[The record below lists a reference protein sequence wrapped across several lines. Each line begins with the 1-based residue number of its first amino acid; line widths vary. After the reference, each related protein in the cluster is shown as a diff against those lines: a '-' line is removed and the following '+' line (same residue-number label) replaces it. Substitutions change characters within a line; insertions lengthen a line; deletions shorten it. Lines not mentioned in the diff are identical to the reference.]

1 MARQSSRRGFAG
13 TAAVRRAAHSLGES
27 GLSVA
32 PIALVVAFFQAVV
45 IREPFPDLERTLLG
59 LVAVIAGL
67 ALFVR
72 GLRLALF
79 PLGESMASQL
89 AGKGSVAVLLAF
101 GFALGFGTTIAEPAL
116 LAVAEEAA
124 RARAEAGDGS
134 GLGEDAY
141 ALALR
146 YTVAVAVGLAIALGV
161 LRIVRGWPVHWII
174 LSGYVVVLV
183 ITPLAP
189 EEIVGVAYDS
199 GGVTTSTIT
208 VPLVA
213 ALGIGLSMAIKGRSP
228 MIDGFGLIA
237 LASLTPILFVL
248 CFGVATA

>member
-1 MARQSSRRGFAG
+1 VAFRH
-13 TAAVRRAAHSLGES
+13 AVRPLAES

-32 PIALVVAFFQAVV
+32 PIAVVVAAFQLLV
-45 IREPFPDLERTLLG
+45 IREPFPDLGRTLLG
-59 LVAVIAGL
+59 LLAVIVGL

-89 AGKGSVAVLLAF
+89 ARKGSVAALLAF
-101 GFALGFGTTIAEPAL
+101 GFALGFGTTVAEPAL
-116 LAVAEEAA
+116 IAVAEEAA
-124 RARAEAGDGS
+124 RARADAGIDD
-134 GLGEDAY
+134 GLGESAY

-146 YTVAVAVGLAIALGV
+146 YTVAAAVGLAIGLGV

-174 LSGYVVVLV
+174 LSGYVVVV
-183 ITPLAP
+183 AVTPLAP
-189 EEIVGVAYDS
+189 DEIVGVAYDS

-213 ALGIGLSMAIKGRSP
+213 ALGIGLSMSIKGRSP
-228 MIDGFGLIA
+228 MVDGFGLIA

-248 CFGVATA
+248 CFGVVTA